1 MSVMLC
7 PCMFCIALL
16 MYLFVL
22 FVLFVA
28 CLTVFV
34 NCFVKQ
40 FTMCLRVVA
49 VLLLNVM
56 DVFSVGGG
64 GGGGDLLDRLCMFF
78 HTMCGL

>member
-7 PCMFCIALL
+7 HCIFCVALL
-16 MYLFVL
+16 MYL

-34 NCFVKQ
+34 HCLVKKNS
-40 FTMCLRVVA
+40 MWLGVVA

-56 DVFSVGGG
+56 AVFSVGGG
-64 GGGGDLLDRLCMFF
+64 ALLDRSCMVFHRTCVLC
-78 HTMCGL
+78 L